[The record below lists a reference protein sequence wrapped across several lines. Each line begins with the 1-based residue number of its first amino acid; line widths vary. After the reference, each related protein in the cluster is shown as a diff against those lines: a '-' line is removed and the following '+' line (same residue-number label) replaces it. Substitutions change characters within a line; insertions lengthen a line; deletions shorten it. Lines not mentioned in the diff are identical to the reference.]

1 MKEHTKQQEARH
13 RNETKAIQSSGMLAA
28 SMQSRKLS
36 QLTQTAYASIAR
48 KFRDQYGEE
57 AFRVLAKS
65 AFKDAD
71 VNGSGTIDTAELRT
85 ILQSCGITIEDD
97 GTAAAVLSFYDVDA
111 NGHIDQIEWL
121 KIVQELLQGDIHNG
135 KSKAPL
141 TYDKG
146 TKASPY
152 EPLKPTPKTE
162 MELLRAQVDELREA
176 NEEQAKTIAS
186 LSKKLAAA
194 NDAFKSVGE
203 QHEAY
208 KNKLEEVSKR
218 LASIERR
225 PPSPGPNQKMNS
237 K

>member
-1 MKEHTKQQEARH
+1 M
-13 RNETKAIQSSGMLAA
+13 
-28 SMQSRKLS
+28 
-36 QLTQTAYASIAR
+36 
-48 KFRDQYGEE
+48 
-57 AFRVLAKS
+57 
-65 AFKDAD
+65 
-71 VNGSGTIDTAELRT
+71 
-85 ILQSCGITIEDD
+85 
-97 GTAAAVLSFYDVDA
+97 
-111 NGHIDQIEWL
+111 

-203 QHEAY
+203 QNEAY